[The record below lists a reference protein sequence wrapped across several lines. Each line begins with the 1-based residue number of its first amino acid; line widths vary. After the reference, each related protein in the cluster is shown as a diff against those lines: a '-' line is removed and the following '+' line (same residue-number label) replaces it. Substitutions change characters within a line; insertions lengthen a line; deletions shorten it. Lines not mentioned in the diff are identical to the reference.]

1 MSILKPVQSKN
12 LGHQCE
18 AAKPCQ
24 QTDHKIKLKL
34 ERKSLSLFTTERK
47 QASSG
52 VKKKPSS
59 RIFYFYWSDYE
70 FNMFKL
76 EDHKSS
82 KKHPFDFGLSIFNL
96 TRS

>member
-34 ERKSLSLFTTERK
+34 ERESLSLFTTERK

-59 RIFYFYWSDYE
+59 RILYFYWSDYE
-70 FNMFKL
+70 LACSNL
-76 EDHKSS
+76 RIKSS
-82 KKHPFDFGLSIFNL
+82 K
-96 TRS
+96 